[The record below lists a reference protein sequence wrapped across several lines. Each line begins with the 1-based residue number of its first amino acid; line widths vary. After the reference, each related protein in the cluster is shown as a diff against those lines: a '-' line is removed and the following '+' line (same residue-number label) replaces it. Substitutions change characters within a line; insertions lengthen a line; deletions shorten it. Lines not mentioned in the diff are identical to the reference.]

1 MYIHIVPKLY
11 HLMANKCS
19 LKSIS
24 IPELNLTIDAK
35 RKKVSQWPRFAN
47 R

>member
-24 IPELNLTIDAK
+24 IP
-35 RKKVSQWPRFAN
+35 RFAN